1 MTRSWLLAAVL
12 AVGAG
17 AAPAAPA
24 DPLDRLHAEGVAQ
37 FRAGR
42 FSAAY
47 GRFVGLADIGHK
59 PSAHFALWM
68 CQHGLELFG
77 KDWDCTGEQL
87 GDWAQLAGVPA
98 PLLQPRLYGRTVIG
112 PGRPVGAAPTTQQA
126 PQAPAAA
133 PARTAPAGHQPGTQ
147 R

>member
-1 MTRSWLLAAVL
+1 MTRPSLLAAVL
-12 AVGAG
+12 AICAS

-37 FRAGR
+37 FRVGR

-47 GRFVGLADIGHK
+47 GRFVELADIGHK

-77 KDWDCTGEQL
+77 KDWDCSGEQL
-87 GDWAQLAGVPA
+87 GDWAQLAGLPA
-98 PLLQPRLYGRTVIG
+98 PVLQARHYGRTVIS
-112 PGRPVGAAPTTQQA
+112 PGRPVGAVPATRQTPPA
-126 PQAPAAA
+126 RAAA
-133 PARTAPAGHQPGTQ
+133 HARTAPAGN
-147 R
+147 